1 MLDRTLLEVAADI
14 TSGDR
19 MESYG
24 HPLINFLREALTFS
38 ILEGRVVS
46 PLDIVRQY
54 YVKKLCREYNRF
66 KWDNHV
72 DMAGYAATMDSLDR
86 AMREL
91 GYPSGVKNFERMGG
105 WLPAVHFMAS
115 LLEMA
120 RERYELARGGEVD
133 IYMPHVAEAARNG
146 VKEATT
152 KGVTLE

>member
-1 MLDRTLLEVAADI
+1 MFDRTLLEEAADI

-24 HPLINFLREALTFS
+24 HPLINFLREALLFS

-46 PLDIVRQY
+46 PLDVVRQY

-72 DMAGYAATMDSLDR
+72 DMAGYAATMDNLNR
-86 AMREL
+86 AMMEL

-105 WLPAVHFMAS
+105 WVPAIHFMTS

-120 RERYELARGGEVD
+120 RDRYEPAKGGGVD
-133 IYMPHVAEAARNG
+133 PYIPSDAEAII
-146 VKEATT
+146 